1 MKKNINEEIL
11 KKIEFYKGK
20 EVKLNQLGFIE
31 SQIIFE
37 NLKYSNEN
45 DILKLY
51 DEKNSIYI
59 KINLNQIYHIDNFE
73 QDITIFL
80 DNDTQIKLSI

>member
-51 DEKNSIYI
+51 DEKIVYI
-59 KINLNQIYHIDNFE
+59 LR
-73 QDITIFL
+73 
-80 DNDTQIKLSI
+80 